1 MKRIIDTETANIIG
15 AKIKE
20 AREKLNIEDFKD
32 EMKNVWTTCVR
43 QTTIDEAPM
52 AYKPMSET
60 IDNIGDSVDILDRII
75 PVYNFKA

>member
-1 MKRIIDTETANIIG
+1 MKD
-15 AKIKE
+15 
-20 AREKLNIEDFKD
+20 
-32 EMKNVWTTCVR
+32 VWTTCVR
-43 QTTIDEAPM
+43 QATIDEAPM